1 MRIGVFC
8 SGGDAPG
15 MNACTRAV
23 VRSAVSNGHEV
34 VGICR
39 GYQGLLEEDFFA
51 AAAEGERL
59 MRLRSV
65 SNIVKLGG
73 TILGTSR
80 SEEFRSDAGR
90 AKAAAI
96 LARHR
101 IDALIPIGGDGTFHG
116 AVALAKHWKGQI
128 VGCPG
133 TIDNDLLGT
142 DYTIGF
148 ATSVHTAVD
157 ALDKLR
163 DTAESH
169 ERMFLVE
176 VMGRH
181 SGYIALY
188 TAIAGGAEVVAL
200 PETHTDVAAI
210 VKNLHALKA
219 RGKKSIMVVVAEGD
233 ASGGAIPLD
242 KAMKQAG
249 CPFDTRVVLLGH
261 LQRGGTPVPADRIL
275 ATRLGD
281 FAVEAL
287 HRGATGVMAGE
298 ISGNLALT
306 PFEQTYTQ
314 HKAVPQGLLQLLQTM
329 AS

>member
-15 MNACTRAV
+15 MNACLRAV
-23 VRSAVSNGHEV
+23 VRSAVSKGHEV
-34 VGICR
+34 IGICR
-39 GYQGLLEEDFFA
+39 GYQGLLEENFFRPA
-51 AAAEGERL
+51 DGESL

-65 SNIVKLGG
+65 SNIIKLGG

-80 SEEFRSDAGR
+80 SAEFQTEAGL
-90 AKAAAI
+90 KKTVAI
-96 LARHR
+96 LEKHR
-101 IDALIPIGGDGTFHG
+101 IDALIPIGGDGTLHG
-116 AVALAKHWKGQI
+116 AVALGKHWDGQI

-142 DYTIGF
+142 DNTIGF
-148 ATSVHTAVD
+148 ATAVHTAVD

-169 ERMFLVE
+169 DRMFLVE

-188 TAIAGGAEVVAL
+188 AAIAGGAEVVAL
-200 PETHTDVAAI
+200 PETPTDVPDI
-210 VKNLHALKA
+210 VRHLKELKE

-233 ASGGAIPLD
+233 ELGGAIQLD
-242 KAMKQAG
+242 AGLKRAG

-261 LQRGGTPVPADRIL
+261 LQRGGSPAPADRIL
-275 ATRLGD
+275 ATKLGD

-287 HRGATGVMAGE
+287 DQGANGVMAGE
-298 ISGNLALT
+298 ISAELVLT
-306 PFEQTYTQ
+306 PFEQAYAQ
-314 HKAVPQGLLQLLQTM
+314 HKGVPEGLLKVLRTM
-329 AS
+329 SN

>member
-23 VRSAVSNGHEV
+23 VRSAISRGHEI

-39 GYQGLLEEDFFA
+39 GYQGLLEQDFFR
-51 AAAEGERL
+51 AEEGAPL
-59 MRLRSV
+59 MHLRSV
-65 SNIVKLGG
+65 SNILKLGG
-73 TILGTSR
+73 TVLGTSR
-80 SEEFRSDAGR
+80 SEEFRTDAGVQ
-90 AKAAAI
+90 KAAKI
-96 LARHR
+96 LEKHR

-116 AVALAKHWKGQI
+116 AVELEKYWKGQI

-148 ATSVHTAVD
+148 ATAVDTAVD

-181 SGYIALY
+181 SGYIAMY
-188 TAIAGGAEVVAL
+188 TALAGGAEVVAI
-200 PETHTDVAAI
+200 PEAPTDVYAI
-210 VKNLHALKA
+210 VEHLKSLKA
-219 RGKKSIMVVVAEGD
+219 KGKKSIMVVVAEGD
-233 ASGGAIPLD
+233 KSGGAIPLD
-242 KAMKQAG
+242 AALRKAG
-249 CPFDTRVVLLGH
+249 CPFETRAMCLGH
-261 LQRGGTPVPADRIL
+261 IQRGGTPVPEDRIL

-281 FAVEAL
+281 FAVISL
-287 HRGATGVMAGE
+287 LQGATGVMAGQLQ
-298 ISGNLALT
+298 GKLTLT
-306 PFEQTYTQ
+306 PFFDTYAQ
-314 HKAVPQGLLQLLQTM
+314 HKAVPEELLRVLQTM